1 MPEAENTVNK
11 RTQLNPRD
19 SSETDDEGTKAGMTM
34 NKWKKC
40 KEKHYSPYSMVIPA
54 PGNVVKAYL
63 YKS

>member
-1 MPEAENTVNK
+1 MAEAENTVNT

-40 KEKHYSPYSMVIPA
+40 KKKTLFTLLDGDTSA
-54 PGNVVKAYL
+54 W
-63 YKS
+63 